1 MHFLPFYGARGGGSG
16 GGGGGVSSDGGSG
29 GRGVS
34 STAMH
39 RRVVLVP
46 VTLARAQVATQIAV
60 EALFQLRCDD
70 DSCISHV
77 NDLGDHSLPVTTAV
91 VVAAAATVALAV
103 ARLTYVCT
111 ALDCFCLTAQLY
123 RRAAM

>member
-1 MHFLPFYGARGGGSG
+1 
-16 GGGGGVSSDGGSG
+16 
-29 GRGVS
+29 
-34 STAMH
+34 MH

-46 VTLARAQVATQIAV
+46 VTLSRAQVATQIAV

-77 NDLGDHSLPVTTAV
+77 NDLGDHSLPVTAAV
-91 VVAAAATVALAV
+91 IIAAAAAAVALAV

>member
-1 MHFLPFYGARGGGSG
+1 M
-16 GGGGGVSSDGGSG
+16 
-29 GRGVS
+29 S

-46 VTLARAQVATQIAV
+46 VTLVRAQMATQIAV

-91 VVAAAATVALAV
+91 VVAAAVALAV
-103 ARLTYVCT
+103 TRLTYVCT

>member
-1 MHFLPFYGARGGGSG
+1 
-16 GGGGGVSSDGGSG
+16 
-29 GRGVS
+29 
-34 STAMH
+34 MH

-77 NDLGDHSLPVTTAV
+77 NDLGDHSLPITTAV

>member
-1 MHFLPFYGARGGGSG
+1 
-16 GGGGGVSSDGGSG
+16 
-29 GRGVS
+29 
-34 STAMH
+34 MH

-77 NDLGDHSLPVTTAV
+77 NDLGDHSLPVTTAAV
-91 VVAAAATVALAV
+91 VVAAVALAV

>member
-1 MHFLPFYGARGGGSG
+1 
-16 GGGGGVSSDGGSG
+16 
-29 GRGVS
+29 
-34 STAMH
+34 MH

-46 VTLARAQVATQIAV
+46 FTLARAQVATQIAV

-77 NDLGDHSLPVTTAV
+77 NDLGDHSLPVTAAV
-91 VVAAAATVALAV
+91 IIAAAAAAVALAV

>member
-1 MHFLPFYGARGGGSG
+1 
-16 GGGGGVSSDGGSG
+16 
-29 GRGVS
+29 
-34 STAMH
+34 MH

-46 VTLARAQVATQIAV
+46 VTLVRAQMATQIAV

-77 NDLGDHSLPVTTAV
+77 NDLGDHSLPVTAAV
-91 VVAAAATVALAV
+91 VVAAAVALAV

>member
-1 MHFLPFYGARGGGSG
+1 
-16 GGGGGVSSDGGSG
+16 
-29 GRGVS
+29 
-34 STAMH
+34 MH

-46 VTLARAQVATQIAV
+46 VTLVRAQMATQIAV

-77 NDLGDHSLPVTTAV
+77 NDLGDHSLPVMAAVVVV
-91 VVAAAATVALAV
+91 VVAAAAVALAV

>member
-1 MHFLPFYGARGGGSG
+1 
-16 GGGGGVSSDGGSG
+16 
-29 GRGVS
+29 
-34 STAMH
+34 MH

-77 NDLGDHSLPVTTAV
+77 NDLGDHSLPVTAAVVATAV
-91 VVAAAATVALAV
+91 VVDVALAV

>member
-1 MHFLPFYGARGGGSG
+1 M
-16 GGGGGVSSDGGSG
+16 
-29 GRGVS
+29 S

-46 VTLARAQVATQIAV
+46 VTLVRAQMATQIAV

-77 NDLGDHSLPVTTAV
+77 NDLGDHSLPVTAAV
-91 VVAAAATVALAV
+91 VVAAVALAV

>member
-1 MHFLPFYGARGGGSG
+1 
-16 GGGGGVSSDGGSG
+16 
-29 GRGVS
+29 
-34 STAMH
+34 MH

-77 NDLGDHSLPVTTAV
+77 NDLGDHSLPVTAAV
-91 VVAAAATVALAV
+91 IIVAAAAAVALAV

>member
-1 MHFLPFYGARGGGSG
+1 
-16 GGGGGVSSDGGSG
+16 
-29 GRGVS
+29 
-34 STAMH
+34 MH

-46 VTLARAQVATQIAV
+46 VTLARAQVAPQIAV

-77 NDLGDHSLPVTTAV
+77 NDLGDHSLPVTAAAV
-91 VVAAAATVALAV
+91 IIAAAAAAVALAV

>member
-1 MHFLPFYGARGGGSG
+1 
-16 GGGGGVSSDGGSG
+16 
-29 GRGVS
+29 
-34 STAMH
+34 MH

-46 VTLARAQVATQIAV
+46 VTLVRAQMATQIAV

-77 NDLGDHSLPVTTAV
+77 NDLGDHSLPVRAAV
-91 VVAAAATVALAV
+91 VVAAAAAVAAAVAVAVALAV

>member
-1 MHFLPFYGARGGGSG
+1 
-16 GGGGGVSSDGGSG
+16 
-29 GRGVS
+29 
-34 STAMH
+34 MH

-46 VTLARAQVATQIAV
+46 VTLVRAQMATQIAV

-77 NDLGDHSLPVTTAV
+77 NDLGDHSLPVTTAAV
-91 VVAAAATVALAV
+91 FAAAAVALAV

>member
-1 MHFLPFYGARGGGSG
+1 
-16 GGGGGVSSDGGSG
+16 
-29 GRGVS
+29 
-34 STAMH
+34 MH

-77 NDLGDHSLPVTTAV
+77 NDLGDHSLPVTTTV
-91 VVAAAATVALAV
+91 VVAATVALAV

>member
-1 MHFLPFYGARGGGSG
+1 
-16 GGGGGVSSDGGSG
+16 
-29 GRGVS
+29 
-34 STAMH
+34 MH

-46 VTLARAQVATQIAV
+46 ATLARAQVATQIAV

-77 NDLGDHSLPVTTAV
+77 NDLGDHSLPVTAAV
-91 VVAAAATVALAV
+91 VVVALAAAVALAVVLAVALAVTLAV